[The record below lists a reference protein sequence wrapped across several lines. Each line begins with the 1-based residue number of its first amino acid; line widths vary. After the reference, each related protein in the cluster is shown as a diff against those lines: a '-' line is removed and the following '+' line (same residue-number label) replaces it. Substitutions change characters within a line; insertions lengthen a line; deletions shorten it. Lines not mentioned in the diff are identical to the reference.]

1 MVIKI
6 AHMGEKMMKKLVI
19 SFAFILLSFWIA
31 SASDFSLYRDDK
43 GHWII
48 EFIDEEHPR
57 DSHTITIIVNGRI
70 WKKEVTA
77 LNNSQFDTKINT
89 DERPSVDIEEYE

>member
-1 MVIKI
+1 MIRTLLMLLAVIFFLSLI
-6 AHMGEKMMKKLVI
+6 AN
-19 SFAFILLSFWIA
+19 
-31 SASDFSLYRDDK
+31 ASDFSLFRDER

-57 DSHTITIIVNGRI
+57 DSHTITITLNGRV

-77 LNNSQFDTKINT
+77 YNKSQFDTKITT
-89 DERPSVDIEEYE
+89 DERPSVHIEEYE